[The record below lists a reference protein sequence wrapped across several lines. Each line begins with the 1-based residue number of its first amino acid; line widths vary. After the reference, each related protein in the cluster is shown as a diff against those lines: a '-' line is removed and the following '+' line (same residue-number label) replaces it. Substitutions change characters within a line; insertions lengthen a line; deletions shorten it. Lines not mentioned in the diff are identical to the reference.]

1 MEQVLTAWNEIDTEQ
16 EEEYQ
21 TLLRALRWTEGF
33 GLLFVECSPAQA
45 ERIIER
51 AQENTPEKKIEVL
64 QLEESIGN
72 LYDIVA
78 DLPEQSKINIL
89 FIRGIEKSLV
99 EYIKPGYGGQGEY
112 YKEDTVPRI
121 LGHLNLQRERFRDNF
136 NICFVFLLPV
146 FALKYF
152 IRRAPDFYD
161 WRSGAFKFTI
171 DAELVQQE
179 SSRVC
184 LEGSYQKY
192 LALKP
197 QKRHEK
203 LLDIQSLLEEDCQT
217 SERKAQLYSEQ
228 GNILA
233 AADDYE
239 EALASYDKALEIKP
253 DYHYI
258 WYRRGEAL
266 RNLGRYEKAIASYD
280 QALKVEPDYYYPWF
294 TRDNALSNLGRYEEA
309 IASYD
314 QALKVEPDS
323 YAWAER
329 VRALYRLE
337 RYEEANASCNK
348 ILEIQPDNHL
358 AWYNK
363 ACCHA
368 LQGNV
373 ELALEDLQQAIVLSP
388 DKYREMAKSNSDFDS
403 IRDTEQF
410 QTLI

>member
-21 TLLRALRWTEGF
+21 ALLQALRWTEVF

-51 AQENTPEKKIEVL
+51 AQENIPEKKIEVL

-121 LGHLNLQRERFRDNF
+121 LGHLNLQRERFRDDF

-161 WRSGAFKFTI
+161 WRSGVFKFTT
-171 DAELVQQE
+171 DVELVQQE

-184 LEGSYQKY
+184 LKGSYQKY

-197 QKRHEK
+197 QERHEK

-217 SERKAQLYSEQ
+217 SEHKPQLYFQQ
-228 GNILA
+228 GNVLA
-233 AADDYE
+233 ASNEYE
-239 EALASYDKALEIKP
+239 EALASYDQALHIKP
-253 DYHYI
+253 DYYYA
-258 WYRRGEAL
+258 WDNRG
-266 RNLGRYEKAIASYD
+266 D
-280 QALKVEPDYYYPWF
+280 
-294 TRDNALSNLGRYEEA
+294 ALSNLGRYEEA
-309 IASYD
+309 IGYIPVM
-314 QALKVEPDS
+314 Q
-323 YAWAER
+323 
-329 VRALYRLE
+329 
-337 RYEEANASCNK
+337 
-348 ILEIQPDNHL
+348 
-358 AWYNK
+358 
-363 ACCHA
+363 
-368 LQGNV
+368 
-373 ELALEDLQQAIVLSP
+373 
-388 DKYREMAKSNSDFDS
+388 
-403 IRDTEQF
+403 
-410 QTLI
+410 